1 MYEAGT
7 AISSDK
13 HTSNPEQQ
21 PASPVPY
28 NDRRG
33 TMSPRIPGYIP
44 GMPRPMTPR
53 DPLFDSSS
61 PDDQSRPHSTTPRP
75 ISPIIPSFNG
85 RSSPLVPAG
94 IAASFVRRES
104 AQTAGG
110 YSPRSQ
116 NGSFALDESRG
127 SVDLTLEDALNPSSF
142 GGRRRPASLLA
153 SPATYQS
160 MTASSPPP
168 RPPSRPTTPSNITWN
183 TSNSSFSSNSHGR
196 SESSGGRSRSGSL
209 TAEESPSSIGM
220 LGRSLR
226 LPAQSEPPAV
236 DRPVPPRSHSPFG
249 GRSMRNLEP
258 SISAQKPPAVFEPAS
273 SPAAA
278 HSALH
283 SPTPTPNRSPVS
295 PSIINE
301 LASNAAQTSR
311 RSSRQTAPSP
321 FNLGSAN
328 PLVFSPR
335 PRPNSSTSSIESE
348 GSSYHSDDDTRKR
361 DRDLELFSDLD
372 TSYSPW
378 HDVSSTEKT
387 SSATYGDD
395 DELDAEEV
403 ISRYAGLTKF
413 DFAAI
418 QEKLV
423 GAAIAKASTPDP
435 RERAPSLRRRRPSTS
450 QSNYSLNGR
459 DRVRK
464 LFLPGFLSALA
475 KLSTGSKPCSS
486 NSSTGRGPGAGAGAS
501 PASPSTSST
510 GTNTGTNASAE
521 RAFYH
526 HRRQ

>member
-13 HTSNPEQQ
+13 HTSDPEQQ
-21 PASPVPY
+21 HTSPVP

-53 DPLFDSSS
+53 DPLFDS
-61 PDDQSRPHSTTPRP
+61 DDPSRPHSTTPRP
-75 ISPIIPSFNG
+75 ISPLIPSFNG
-85 RSSPLVPAG
+85 RSSPLIPAS
-94 IAASFVRRES
+94 IAASFMRRGS
-104 AQTAGG
+104 AQTTGG

-116 NGSFALDESRG
+116 NSSFALDEPRG
-127 SVDLTLEDALNPSSF
+127 SADLSLEDALNPSSF
-142 GGRRRPASLLA
+142 GGRCRPASPLA

-160 MTASSPPP
+160 MTVSSPPP

-183 TSNSSFSSNSHGR
+183 TSNSSFSSNSHGK
-196 SESSGGRSRSGSL
+196 SESGGGRSRSGSL

-226 LPAQSEPPAV
+226 LPVQSESPAM

-249 GRSMRNLEP
+249 GRSMHNLES
-258 SISAQKPPAVFEPAS
+258 SISAQKPLAVFELAS
-273 SPAAA
+273 PPAAA
-278 HSALH
+278 HSALY
-283 SPTPTPNRSPVS
+283 SPTPTQNRSLVS

-311 RSSRQTAPSP
+311 RSSRQTAFHSP
-321 FNLGSAN
+321 INLSSAN

-395 DELDAEEV
+395 DEWDAEEV

-459 DRVRK
+459 DRVREM
-464 LFLPGFLSALA
+464 FNQD
-475 KLSTGSKPCSS
+475 S
-486 NSSTGRGPGAGAGAS
+486 NP
-501 PASPSTSST
+501 P
-510 GTNTGTNASAE
+510 
-521 RAFYH
+521 
-526 HRRQ
+526 